1 MIHKLSVLILGGYF
15 LKTPLIIVFLVIAVI
30 LTIIVMMQ
38 EGKEGGL
45 TSSISGST
53 ETYWSKNKGKSKEAI
68 LMKVTIVI
76 GIIFMVLAL
85 LLSSKFI

>member
-1 MIHKLSVLILGGYF
+1 M
-15 LKTPLIIVFLVIAVI
+15 KTTLIIVFLVISVI

-38 EGKEGGL
+38 EGKSGGL

-53 ETYWSKNKGKSKEAI
+53 ETYWSKNKGKSKEAV

-76 GIIFMVLAL
+76 GVIFMLLAL
-85 LLSSKFI
+85 FLSSRFI

>member
-1 MIHKLSVLILGGYF
+1 M
-15 LKTPLIIVFLVIAVI
+15 KTPLIIVFLVIAVI